1 MAAPPVQG
9 CPLEGALGSLRC
21 WGVWRYSPS
30 PECDPKGALG
40 MLAQEL
46 GRRTFSGDRG
56 ESTSQAGLRFGNKS
70 PGGEDFQKAVFSSAH
85 FQMAQNRSE

>member
-1 MAAPPVQG
+1 
-9 CPLEGALGSLRC
+9 
-21 WGVWRYSPS
+21 
-30 PECDPKGALG
+30 

-85 FQMAQNRSE
+85 FQMAQHRSE